1 MIKRLGW
8 RLRRLGA
15 MSFVEIVH
23 RVRQSFRSRLERAG
37 FFLASPPPPT
47 QERPLPPSWFSL
59 EPPGIDTKG
68 VVEAADSLI
77 SGRWQVFALRDAVLG
92 FPPDWHRDPKTG
104 KRTPPEIFGKAIDYR
119 QEGEVGDIKYLW
131 EINRHLE
138 LVTLAQ
144 AWHLTKDERYLSACG
159 TFLGDWFESSP
170 YPRGINWISSLEL
183 GIRLVNWSVA
193 WHLLGGD
200 ASRLFEGVRGQT
212 FRKRWL
218 VAIYQHCH
226 FIRGYL
232 SLHSSANNH
241 LLGELMGLFVGASVW
256 PVFPESSSW
265 SEFARKGFEEQALVQ
280 NSEDGVNLE
289 QAVYYQHEVMD
300 MMLICQQVAQTTGD
314 TFSPA
319 FMRRLECMAEFV
331 SSIMDVGGNVPRL
344 GDADDALVVRWSPRQ
359 AENPYRSLLATAAVV
374 FGRPDF
380 KRAAAGFDEKSA
392 WLLGPD
398 GLSRWQ
404 ALSVDERMSVQTSF
418 PTGGLYLLGAAFGT
432 PQETKL
438 VIDCAP
444 LGFLSIAA
452 HGHADA
458 LSFTLSSG
466 GEELLIDPGTFAYH
480 TQSEWRNHFRGTAA
494 HNTVRIDHL
503 DQSEIGGA
511 FLWMR
516 KANAKL
522 ILHDASASPQV
533 FEGSHDGY
541 RRLPDPV
548 LHRRRIEYAPEFG
561 EIKVVDS
568 FECERDHEVEIF
580 WQLAESLDVAQAG
593 DGVVAVGR
601 LNRVQMVCDSLPSL
615 RLYRGS
621 EMPIAGWVSRRF
633 DSKVPT
639 WAACWSGRITPG
651 ACVTTTIRVQR
662 QWMSAG

>member
-1 MIKRLGW
+1 
-8 RLRRLGA
+8 
-15 MSFVEIVH
+15 MSFAEAVY
-23 RVRQSFRSRLERAG
+23 RVKQSLLARVERAG
-37 FFLASPPPPT
+37 LLLASPPPISE
-47 QERPLPPSWFSL
+47 QMPLPPSWFSL
-59 EPPGIDTKG
+59 DPPGIDRES
-68 VVEAADSLI
+68 VVETADRLI
-77 SGRWQVFALRDAVLG
+77 SGKWQVFALQDVSLG
-92 FPPDWHRDPKTG
+92 FPPDWHCDPKTG
-104 KRTPPEIFGKAIDYR
+104 KRTPPEVFGKAIDYR

-144 AWHLTKDERYLSACG
+144 AWHLTKDEQYLLACE
-159 TFLGDWFESSP
+159 TFLCDWLASSP

-193 WHLLGGD
+193 WHLLGADG
-200 ASRLFEGVRGQT
+200 SPLFEGERGKALRRQ
-212 FRKRWL
+212 WL

-256 PVFPESSSW
+256 PIFPESAAW
-265 SEFARKGFEEQALVQ
+265 RDFAQKGFEAQALVQ

-300 MMLICQQVAQTTGD
+300 MMLICLQVAQTAGD
-314 TFSPA
+314 QFSLA
-319 FMRRLECMAEFV
+319 FMRRLESMAGFLA
-331 SSIMDVGGNVPRL
+331 SIMDVEGNVPML
-344 GDADDALVVRWSPRQ
+344 GDADDALVVRWSTQQ
-359 AENPYRSLLATAAVV
+359 ARNPYRSLLATAAVM

-380 KRAAAGFDEKSA
+380 KRAAGGFDDKTA

-398 GLSRWQ
+398 GLSQWQ
-404 ALSVDERMSVQTSF
+404 ALSVDARMSVQTSF
-418 PTGGLYLLGAAFGT
+418 PVGGLYVLGAAFGT

-480 TQSEWRNHFRGTAA
+480 TQGVWRNHFRGTAA
-494 HNTVRIDHL
+494 HNTARIDHL

-516 KANAKL
+516 KANARL
-522 ILHDASASPQV
+522 ELHDASANPQL
-533 FEGSHDGY
+533 FQGSHDGY

-548 LHRRRIEYAPEFG
+548 LHRRRIEYAQELG
-561 EIKVVDS
+561 EIRVLDS
-568 FECERDHEVEIF
+568 FECKRDHYVEIF
-580 WQLAESLDVAQAG
+580 WQFGESLEVRQEGDV
-593 DGVVAVGR
+593 VVAIGR
-601 LNRVQMVCDSLPSL
+601 LNCLQMACDSLPSL
-615 RLYRGS
+615 RLHRGS
-621 EMPIAGWVSRRF
+621 ETPIAGWVSRRF
-633 DSKVPT
+633 DNKIPS
-639 WAACWSGRITPG
+639 WAACWSGRISPG
-651 ACVTTTIRVQR
+651 TCVATTIRVQN
-662 QWMSAG
+662 WPAAAL